1 MSTLGTVLVV
11 DDDDSIVWVLE
22 RLLRH
27 LGYDVA
33 TALRGQD
40 ALPEVERLD
49 EQLVCIL
56 MDIVMPGTDGLTVAS
71 QVSERRPDLPIILM
85 GGSLTQAQQRE
96 VAEQFGGFI
105 PKPFSIPELRTVLE
119 TVMAAWKLRGQ
130 LVKEVSV

>member
-11 DDDDSIVWVLE
+11 DDDDSIVWVLG

-49 EQLVCIL
+49 EQLICVL
-56 MDIVMPGTDGLTVAS
+56 MDIVMPGANGLAVAS
-71 QVSERRPDLPIILM
+71 QVSEYRPDLPIILM
-85 GGSLTQAQQRE
+85 GGSLTQKQQRE

-105 PKPFSIPELRTVLE
+105 PKPFSISELSTVLE
-119 TVMAAWKLRGQ
+119 TVLSAWKLRGQ
-130 LVKEVSV
+130 LAKEVSV